1 MPIAVWYVA
10 AGALVLGGLA
20 GTVLPVVPGPLLVF
34 AGLFLAAWADGF
46 SHVGAVPLAIIAV
59 LGALCW
65 AADFVAGALGARR
78 LGAST
83 LAVVLAT
90 VGGVVGLFLGIPGL
104 IAGPFVGA
112 VAGELLSHKGLPQA
126 ARVGF
131 GTWLGLVAALVA
143 KVFLSLMMVATFL
156 VARIF

>member
-1 MPIAVWYVA
+1 MPLAVWYVV
-10 AGALVLGGLA
+10 AGALVVAGLA
-20 GTVLPVVPGPLLVF
+20 GTVLPVLPGPLLVF
-34 AGLFLAAWADGF
+34 AGLLLAAWAEGF
-46 SHVGAVPLAIIAV
+46 THVGWVSLTIIAL
-59 LGALCW
+59 LGALAW
-65 AADFVAGALGARR
+65 AADLLATALGARR
-78 LGAST
+78 LGASA
-83 LAVVLAT
+83 LAVTLAT

-143 KVFLSLMMVATFL
+143 KVFLALMMVATFL
-156 VARIF
+156 AARMF